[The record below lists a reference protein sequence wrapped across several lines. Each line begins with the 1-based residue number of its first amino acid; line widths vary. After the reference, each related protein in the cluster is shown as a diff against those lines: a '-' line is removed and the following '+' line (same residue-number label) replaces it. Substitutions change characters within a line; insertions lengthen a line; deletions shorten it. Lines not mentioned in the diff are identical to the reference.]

1 MFRANAPPP
10 RASFAETLV
19 KIARAGD
26 VDAFFAFVIFLGV
39 LSLATVLAWRAL
51 ARTGTE
57 AKGART
63 RVRVVKTVSRKATD
77 GVDGNEDGGGGGGSS
92 LRASPSGVSEE
103 RRPGSPRSPH
113 KFGRLSS
120 WRNSFADED
129 LLSPRSYGAPPPPV
143 HQWPQRPMYLTIPP
157 YAACEHLSGDL
168 TVNGEIP
175 IEFETSLFKGKL
187 ICRFKGFKTP
197 PNAAKGAKERVDGY
211 FRGKKRLFQYVVQ
224 GQFKREV
231 DVGEAFSGHEFVKPL
246 EGIPSKFIVKTI
258 LKFLRSMNP
267 GIQMNLFTA
276 RPRIWSS
283 LAGTAQVISADA
295 PGREPDISR
304 VMEIKENTARL
315 GGVFA
320 KKPHSSR
327 KRRRIFSNAR
337 LAHKYTFSPDDVYT
351 FDFYQHLFDPV
362 TYSLQVGG
370 VGVFRVDFSK
380 HSAGQPAQMMARTSN
395 PGEYLFCFCLWHEKV
410 FRSLERAASRDAP
423 PESKPKSRP
432 SASSTAFTPAHTR
445 AVTHKTF

>member
-1 MFRANAPPP
+1 MFRANAPPSC
-10 RASFAETLV
+10 ASFAETLV

-51 ARTGTE
+51 ARTGTK
-57 AKGART
+57 AKGAPT
-63 RVRVVKTVSRKATD
+63 RVRVVKTVSRKATG
-77 GVDGNEDGGGGGGSS
+77 GVDGDEDGGGGGGSS

-103 RRPGSPRSPH
+103 RRPASPRSPH

-129 LLSPRSYGAPPPPV
+129 LLSPRSYGAPPPPLD
-143 HQWPQRPMYLTIPP
+143 QWPQRPMYLTIPP
-157 YAACEHLSGDL
+157 YAECEHLSGDL

-175 IEFETSLFKGKL
+175 IEFETPLFKGKL
-187 ICRFKGFKTP
+187 ICRFRGFKTP

-276 RPRIWSS
+276 RPRVWSS

-320 KKPHSSR
+320 KKPHSSK

>member
-1 MFRANAPPP
+1 MVRRESSHF
-10 RASFAETLV
+10 RASFVQTLV
-19 KIARAGD
+19 SVARAGD
-26 VDAFFAFVIFLGV
+26 VEALVVAFLVFGAL
-39 LSLATVLAWRAL
+39 LLATAAAWRAW
-51 ARTGTE
+51 ARTEAT

-63 RVRVVKTVSRKATD
+63 RVSVVKAVSKKSAVG
-77 GVDGNEDGGGGGGSS
+77 GVDGDAAGVGGVGGAS
-92 LRASPSGVSEE
+92 LRASPSG
-103 RRPGSPRSPH
+103 RGGGSPRSPQ
-113 KFGRLSS
+113 KFGRSTS

-129 LLSPRSYGAPPPPV
+129 LLSPRSYGAPPPPLD
-143 HQWPQRPMYLTIPP
+143 QWPQRPMYITIPP
-157 YAACEHLSGDL
+157 YASCEHLSGDL
-168 TVNGEIP
+168 TVNGEVP
-175 IEFETSLFKGKL
+175 IEFETPLFKGKL
-187 ICRFKGFKTP
+187 ICRFKGFNTP
-197 PNAAKGAKERVDGY
+197 PNAANGAKERVDAY

-224 GQFKREV
+224 GRFKREV

-246 EGIPSKFIVKTI
+246 EAIPSRFIVKTI

-267 GIQMNLFTA
+267 GIQMNVFTA

-295 PGREPDISR
+295 PGCEPDILR

-320 KKPHSSR
+320 KKPHSSK
-327 KRRRIFSNAR
+327 KRRRIFSSAR

-351 FDFYQHLFDPV
+351 FDFYQHLFDPA

-370 VGVFRVDFSK
+370 VGVLRVDFSR

-395 PGEYLFCFCLWHEKV
+395 PGEYLFCFCLWHENV
-410 FRSLERAASRDAP
+410 YRALERSASRDAAP
-423 PESKPKSRP
+423 TRAPKPTPRP
-432 SASSTAFTPAHTR
+432 SASSTAFTPAYAR